1 MKRARIWLRCAVMFD
16 PVSPVI
22 VQPAVIGW
30 DAKFRDIDLT
40 IERPLRGAELL
51 RRMKGWA
58 TIDVYQ
64 AADILESRGRIK
76 LLDDRDL
83 VVECETEEDL
93 NYLRDKCRETFGDQI
108 DLDDY

>member
-51 RRMKGWA
+51 KRMKGWA
-58 TIDVYQ
+58 TIDVHR

-76 LLDDRDL
+76 LLDDREL
-83 VVECETEEDL
+83 VVECENEDDL
-93 NYLRDKCRETFGDQI
+93 NYLRAKCREEFGDQI

>member
-1 MKRARIWLRCAVMFD
+1 MKRARIWLRCAIMFD

-40 IERPLRGAELL
+40 IERPLRGHELL

-58 TIDVYQ
+58 TIDVHQ
-64 AADILESRGRIK
+64 VADILESRGRIK
-76 LLDDRDL
+76 LLDDREL

-93 NYLRDKCRETFGDQI
+93 DFLRAKCQERFGDQI